1 MYRPLSKYLTFAL
14 ALIVFTVV
22 FAACDSNEP
31 DDEGPGEEELI
42 TRVVLRL
49 SGGGQTVIATANDP
63 DGDGT
68 NFQIDTI
75 NLTAGTTYD
84 GTVELADDINGEDI
98 TEEIEEEDDEH
109 QFFYTVGGGA
119 NGRVTVTITDQDENG
134 FPVGLNF
141 TVEVSAGAAA
151 SGTLR
156 VILSH
161 FDDDPKDG
169 IDLIVAG
176 HEHLVIGP
184 GDVGPARAA
193 VRRALPLV

>member
-1 MYRPLSKYLTFAL
+1 MYRSLSKYLTFAL
-14 ALIVFTVV
+14 SLALLTVV

-49 SGGGQTVIATANDP
+49 TGGGQTVTATANDP

-75 NLTAGTTYD
+75 NLAAGTTYT
-84 GTVELADDINGEDI
+84 GTVELADDINDEDI
-98 TEEIEEEDDEH
+98 TEEIREEDDEH

-119 NGRVTVTITDQDENG
+119 SGRVTVTITDQDDNG
-134 FPVGLNF
+134 LPVGLNF
-141 TVEVSAGAAA
+141 TVAVSAGGAV

-156 VILSH
+156 VVLSH
-161 FDDDPKDG
+161 FDEEQKNGMDQND
-169 IDLIVAG
+169 
-176 HEHLVIGP
+176 ET
-184 GDVGPARAA
+184 DVDITFP
-193 VRRALPLV
+193 VKIQ